1 VIVAHVAGLPLEE
14 TLATGGP
21 ALLTVLT
28 FAAAGLRARLRRG
41 HAGLRQ
47 RTGEPGNALDRRSA
61 R

>member
-1 VIVAHVAGLPLEE
+1 VIFAHVAGFPLEE

-41 HAGLRQ
+41 Q
-47 RTGEPGNALDRRSA
+47 RTRGSGNDVDRRSA

>member
-1 VIVAHVAGLPLEE
+1 MIFAHVAGLPIEE

-41 HAGLRQ
+41 G
-47 RTGEPGNALDRRSA
+47 RTSDSGNDLDRQSA